1 MKRKLPQAVLLA
13 GVGSADTKAAR
24 ALFDRVADT
33 LRAAFPKI
41 AGARIE
47 YGVTSRSVL
56 RGGDSGF
63 LSVAEALERL
73 QQAGI
78 RRAIVLP
85 LHLLAGSEFSRGVRE
100 PVEEYGGHFENLQLI
115 EPLLSDPGNP
125 EGYEKLLETAVGDIE
140 RNPEEE
146 LVLVGHGSRHGAH
159 ESYRRLQEIADERWQ
174 DVHIGCLMG
183 EPGLE
188 AVDARLA
195 ARGVAPA
202 GTTDSAARGAPPAAA
217 TRPPAER
224 AIVLSP
230 LLVFPGNHTYRDV
243 AGEEPDSWQSRL
255 SARGYR
261 VRSDVTTLGQRDAMA
276 RLYGE
281 MLKAAI
287 DGGKMEVKLVTNHE
301 TEVPR

>member
-1 MKRKLPQAVLLA
+1 LLVKRELPQAVLLT

-33 LRAAFPKI
+33 LRAAFPEI

-47 YGVTSRSVL
+47 YGVTSRSLL
-56 RGGDSGF
+56 RRGDSGF
-63 LSVAEALERL
+63 LPVAGALQRL
-73 QQAGI
+73 QEAGI

-85 LHLLAGSEFSRGVRE
+85 LHLLAGSEFSRGVRK
-100 PVEEYGGHFENLQLI
+100 PVEEYAGHFENLQLI
-115 EPLLSDPGNP
+115 EPLLSAPGNP
-125 EGYEKLLETAVGDIE
+125 EGYEKLLATAVGDIE

-183 EPGLE
+183 EPGLV

-195 ARGVAPA
+195 ARCAASA
-202 GTTDSAARGAPPAAA
+202 GTTDSAARGAPPAA
-217 TRPPAER
+217 TRPGTTHSGATAP

-230 LLVFPGNHTYRDV
+230 LLVFPGNHTFRDI

-255 SARGYR
+255 AARGYQ
-261 VRSDVTTLGQRDAMA
+261 VRSDVTTLGQRPAIA

-281 MLKAAI
+281 MLQ
-287 DGGKMEVKLVTNHE
+287 
-301 TEVPR
+301 